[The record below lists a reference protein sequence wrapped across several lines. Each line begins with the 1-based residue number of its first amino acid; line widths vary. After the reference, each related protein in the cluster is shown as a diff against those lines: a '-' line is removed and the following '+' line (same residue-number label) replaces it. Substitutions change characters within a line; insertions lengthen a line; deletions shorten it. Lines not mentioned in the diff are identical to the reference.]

1 MYEDG
6 MRDPYQRRLISIF
19 WVFALAVACVW
30 LLWRISQIL
39 LMLFAAILGAVLL
52 DGLACYAKRRLGL
65 PHAPAITLIIT
76 VLGFIFIGFG
86 FVVGPTLMNQ
96 SQQLTNLIPQSLNQM
111 WTWAQAHH
119 WDEILIAT
127 KPSRLVP
134 SATDLLGELSG
145 IFSTTIGGLASMLI
159 IIVLAIYLAVSPHLY
174 IDGLIRLL
182 PAQRKDLGREVLAEL
197 AHALRE
203 WLIGRFVS
211 MFAVAILTG
220 VGLWLIGLPSAL
232 ALAVLAGL
240 MSFVPY
246 FGPIAATVPALLI
259 ALPGWP
265 VEPLW
270 VLLLYSGIQFVEG
283 NLITPLVQRRMV
295 SLPPVALL
303 VAQLTIGYLFG
314 LLGLLLA
321 TPLAVV
327 IIVLVQILYIRN
339 VLGDP
344 IRVLG
349 EHPDAT

>member
-1 MYEDG
+1 VYEDG
-6 MRDPYQRRLISIF
+6 PRDPYQRRLISIF
-19 WVFALAVACVW
+19 WVIALAFACVW

-39 LMLFAAILGAVLL
+39 LILFAAILGAVFL
-52 DGLACYAKRRLGL
+52 DGLACFAQRRLGL
-65 PHAPAITLIIT
+65 PHAPAIALIIMA
-76 VLGFIFIGFG
+76 LLFIIVGFG
-86 FVVGPTLMNQ
+86 FVVGPTLMAQ
-96 SQQLTNLIPQSLNQM
+96 SEQLTDLIPQSLNQL
-111 WTWAQAHH
+111 WSWAQAHH

-159 IIVLAIYLAVSPHLY
+159 IIVLAIYLAVSPQLY

-182 PAQRKDLGREVLAEL
+182 PGRRKDLGREVLAEL

-203 WLIGRFVS
+203 WLMGRFVS
-211 MFAVAILTG
+211 MFAVAILTA
-220 VGLWLIGLPSAL
+220 VGLWFIDLPSAL

-265 VEPLW
+265 AVPLW
-270 VLLLYSGIQFVEG
+270 VLLLYTGIQFIEG

-295 SLPPVALL
+295 SLPPVTLL
-303 VAQLTIGYLFG
+303 VAQITIGFLFG

-344 IRVLG
+344 ICVLG

>member
-1 MYEDG
+1 MYEE
-6 MRDPYQRRLISIF
+6 DPPDSYQRRLTSMF
-19 WVFALAVACVW
+19 WVFALAIAGVW

-39 LMLFAAILGAVLL
+39 LILFAAILGAVLL
-52 DGLACYAKRRLGL
+52 DGLTCYAKRRLGL
-65 PHAPAITLIIT
+65 PHAPAIALIIT
-76 VLGFIFIGFG
+76 VLVFVFVGFG

-96 SQQLTNLIPQSLNQM
+96 SQQLTNLIPQSLNQL
-111 WTWAQAHH
+111 WIWAQAHH

-127 KPSRLVP
+127 KPSRLIP
-134 SATDLLGELSG
+134 SATDLLGDLSG
-145 IFSTTIGGLASMLI
+145 IFSTALGGLASMLI
-159 IIVLAIYLAVSPHLY
+159 IIVLAIYLAVSPQLY

-182 PAQRKDLGREVLAEL
+182 PERRKDLGREVLAEL

-220 VGLWLIGLPSAL
+220 VGLWLIDLPSAL

-270 VLLLYSGIQFVEG
+270 VLLLYSCIQFVEG
-283 NLITPLVQRRMV
+283 NIITPQVQRRMV
-295 SLPPVALL
+295 SLPPVTLL
-303 VAQLTIGYLFG
+303 VAQLTIGFLFG

-349 EHPDAT
+349 EHSDAT

>member
-1 MYEDG
+1 MDETG
-6 MRDPYQRRLISIF
+6 PRDPYQRRLISTF

-39 LMLFAAILGAVLL
+39 LILFAAILGAVLL
-52 DGLACYAKRRLGL
+52 DGLACYTQRRLKL
-65 PHAPAITLIIT
+65 PHAPAIALIIT
-76 VLGFIFIGFG
+76 VLIFIFVGFG

-96 SQQLTNLIPQSLNQM
+96 SQQLINLIPQSLNQL

-127 KPSRLVP
+127 KPSRLIP

-182 PAQRKDLGREVLAEL
+182 PGRRKDLGREVLAEL

-203 WLIGRFVS
+203 WLIGRFAS
-211 MFAVAILTG
+211 MFAVAIFTA
-220 VGLWLIGLPSAL
+220 VGLWLIDLPSAL

-283 NLITPLVQRRMV
+283 NIITPQVQRRMV
-295 SLPPVALL
+295 SLPPVTLL
-303 VAQLTIGYLFG
+303 VAQLTIGFLFG

>member
-1 MYEDG
+1 VYEDG

-19 WVFALAVACVW
+19 WVFALVVACIW

-39 LMLFAAILGAVLL
+39 LMLFAALLGAVLL

-159 IIVLAIYLAVSPHLY
+159 IILSCNRRCDSRTARTYARPLGVHL
-174 IDGLIRLL
+174 LRHNT
-182 PAQRKDLGREVLAEL
+182 KLAE
-197 AHALRE
+197 
-203 WLIGRFVS
+203 G
-211 MFAVAILTG
+211 T
-220 VGLWLIGLPSAL
+220 
-232 ALAVLAGL
+232 
-240 MSFVPY
+240 
-246 FGPIAATVPALLI
+246 
-259 ALPGWP
+259 
-265 VEPLW
+265 EPFQCLKG
-270 VLLLYSGIQFVEG
+270 S
-283 NLITPLVQRRMV
+283 P
-295 SLPPVALL
+295 LL
-303 VAQLTIGYLFG
+303 VG
-314 LLGLLLA
+314 
-321 TPLAVV
+321 
-327 IIVLVQILYIRN
+327 
-339 VLGDP
+339 
-344 IRVLG
+344 
-349 EHPDAT
+349 

>member
-1 MYEDG
+1 
-6 MRDPYQRRLISIF
+6 
-19 WVFALAVACVW
+19 
-30 LLWRISQIL
+30 
-39 LMLFAAILGAVLL
+39 
-52 DGLACYAKRRLGL
+52 
-65 PHAPAITLIIT
+65 
-76 VLGFIFIGFG
+76 
-86 FVVGPTLMNQ
+86 
-96 SQQLTNLIPQSLNQM
+96 
-111 WTWAQAHH
+111 
-119 WDEILIAT
+119 
-127 KPSRLVP
+127 
-134 SATDLLGELSG
+134 
-145 IFSTTIGGLASMLI
+145 MLI
-159 IIVLAIYLAVSPHLY
+159 IIVLAIYLAISPQLY

-182 PAQRKDLGREVLAEL
+182 PERRKDLGREVLAEL

-203 WLIGRFVS
+203 WLIGRFAS

-220 VGLWLIGLPSAL
+220 VGLWLIDLPSAL

-270 VLLLYSGIQFVEG
+270 VLLLYSGIQFIEG

-339 VLGDP
+339 MLGDP